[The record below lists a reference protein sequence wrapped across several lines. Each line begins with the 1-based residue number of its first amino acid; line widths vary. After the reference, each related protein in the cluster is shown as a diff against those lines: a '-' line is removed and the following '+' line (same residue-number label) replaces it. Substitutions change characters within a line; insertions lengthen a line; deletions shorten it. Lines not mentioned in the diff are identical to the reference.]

1 MRKLLLNCDQVFDV
15 LTRGPFPSGDE
26 TDQPVESHLRAC
38 HECRQLAEALQPAV
52 YLLHESLS
60 AQDCEE
66 LPRYQ
71 GVWSAIDKQREEL
84 RDFRTDGPSRNV
96 PRAAHAPS
104 PRSAQHLEA
113 SFILR
118 TLASVLL
125 LVTVVVA
132 SWSLITTLSVTRLHP
147 VAAADGEAS
156 GRRTAAP
163 EINPAGLVLLASLDL
178 PSTCFP
184 GEWSA
189 GFDSARLD
197 SAGLDS
203 AGQSLP
209 ANSDLRG
216 AGVRCCTECH
226 HAAAKQARQR
236 DEAASRD
243 PDVRLVAVV
252 KESCAACHTPP
263 AQAL

>member
-1 MRKLLLNCDQVFDV
+1 MRKLLFNCDQVFDV

-26 TDQPVESHLRAC
+26 TDPPVESHLRAC

-71 GVWSAIDKQREEL
+71 GVLSAIDKEREEL

-96 PRAAHAPS
+96 PRATYAPS

-125 LVTVVVA
+125 LVTVGVA
-132 SWSLITTLSVTRLHP
+132 SWSLITTLSATRLHTL
-147 VAAADGEAS
+147 AAAGGDAAS
-156 GRRTAAP
+156 PRSTDSGTK
-163 EINPAGLVLLASLDL
+163 PAGLALLASLDL
-178 PSTCFP
+178 PTTCFP
-184 GEWSA
+184 REWSA
-189 GFDSARLD
+189 GLAT
-197 SAGLDS
+197 
-203 AGQSLP
+203 AGQPLP
-209 ANSDLRG
+209 TIDDLKREG
-216 AGVRCCTECH
+216 IRCCTQCH
-226 HAAAKQARQR
+226 HASADAARQGPAGTSDDAPR
-236 DEAASRD
+236 GT
-243 PDVRLVAVV
+243 DVRMVAVV
-252 KESCAACHTPP
+252 QESCAACHTPSVR
-263 AQAL
+263 AL